1 MLGWISK
8 LGFGKKSTSPLGS
21 SQALKEVIADLSPT
35 PIKAIADITDWLKMS
50 DQPDLRPNDRLHAI
64 RTLDEIGSRHLGAL
78 YLEFVTV
85 PPTHHRAEQCWL
97 LVVAYL
103 DAIADACRGA
113 LKDLFDSGGPLER
126 DKGAA
131 AWMAVRAM
139 AAMNQRHRL
148 ARMRYRAVD
157 ATEWGEYYRTV
168 EVARRIGVANRN
180 QRLQEPEGDTSV
192 QRELQI
198 GTWFE
203 LAPIGSIDHIQME
216 FLDRVI
222 RENIAAFTTR
232 DTMAPDTPFILDM
245 TVGAP
250 PRRVREDDP
259 AGSHPSRLYLA
270 PGQAYVQLIALARDV
285 RRMKALPR
293 YATLSGLSGAVAVTS
308 FLGLIEKLIL
318 YWGRNPP
325 RRGHERIRRREKLQV
340 VNGFREVRRV
350 IAGLAYLRYREKQIL
365 AGEDPDSSFDE
376 FTRYGFLSEARGDAL
391 TPEQK
396 LERTREL
403 IEQTDRQVVSEWLL
417 SDLSA
422 TGCGAT
428 ALGGNSWLQ
437 VGILLGLRWGT
448 QPDWNVGIVR
458 RLARDAKGQAA
469 VGIQRYPGLPQVA
482 RIGSLAE
489 RQVSVFERSYD
500 PGVSVYYDAI
510 ALVEDHCV
518 LIEPNVFAEGG
529 RYRLVIQEHKTTIKL
544 IEVVEHGMNFDR
556 VRYVEV
562 VEGEEDQADPGGT
575 MPPRVARPTPA
586 ASGVTDTLPPPAR
599 TIAPPSGRT
608 FPPRR

>member
-1 MLGWISK
+1 MLGWLSK

-21 SQALKEVIADLSPT
+21 SQALKDIVADLSPT
-35 PIKAIADITDWLKMS
+35 PVKAIADITEWLAMA
-50 DQPDLRPNDRLHAI
+50 DQPDLRPQDRLNAI
-64 RTLDEIGSRHLGAL
+64 RTLDEIGSRHLGAVC
-78 YLEFVTV
+78 LEFVTL

-97 LVVAYL
+97 LAVGYLNAVAQ
-103 DAIADACRGA
+103 ACREG
-113 LKDLFDSGGPLER
+113 LRDLFDQGGPLER
-126 DKGAA
+126 DKGSAT
-131 AWMAVRAM
+131 WMAVRAM
-139 AAMNQRHRL
+139 AAMNQRHKF
-148 ARMRYRAVD
+148 ARMRYRAID
-157 ATEWGEYYRTV
+157 ATEWGEYFRTV
-168 EVARRIGVANRN
+168 EMARRIGVSNRSHK
-180 QRLQEPEGDTSV
+180 LQEPDEETSV
-192 QRELQI
+192 QRELQV
-198 GTWFE
+198 GSWFE

-222 RENIAAFTTR
+222 RENVGSFTIR
-232 DTMAPDTPFILDM
+232 DVASAETPFILDLS
-245 TVGAP
+245 VAAP
-250 PRRVREDDP
+250 PRRVRDDDP
-259 AGSHPSRLYLA
+259 TGSHPSRLYLA

-293 YATLSGLSGAVAVTS
+293 YATVSGISGANAVAS
-308 FLGLIEKLIL
+308 FLGLVEKLVL

-340 VNGFREVRRV
+340 VHGYREVRRV
-350 IAGLAYLRYREKQIL
+350 IAGLAYLRYREKQIE
-365 AGEDPDSSFDE
+365 AGEDPDSSIDE
-376 FTRYGFLSEARGDAL
+376 FTRYGFVSESRNEEL
-391 TPEQK
+391 TPQAK
-396 LERTREL
+396 LERTRKL
-403 IEQTDRQVVSEWLL
+403 IEDTDRQVISEWLL

-482 RIGSLAE
+482 RIGSLSE

-518 LIEPNVFAEGG
+518 LIEPNVYSEGA
-529 RYRLVIQEHKTTIKL
+529 RYRLVIQEQKITIKL

-562 VEGEEDQADPGGT
+562 IDGEDDEAEEASDTQRSRASRAPSRPSSSSART
-575 MPPRVARPTPA
+575 MPPA
-586 ASGVTDTLPPPAR
+586 AAR
-599 TIAPPSGRT
+599 TH
-608 FPPRR
+608 PPRR